1 MCVIS
6 NQSTS
11 KKYVYDQP
19 LSQRNRATE
28 RTVGAGDVGEWEV
41 GGGGGGQNLK
51 KEGRQYRGLHKLG
64 G

>member
-1 MCVIS
+1 MIS

-28 RTVGAGDVGEWEV
+28 RTVGVGDVGEREV
-41 GGGGGGQNLK
+41 GGGGVDKILK
-51 KEGRQYRGLHKLG
+51 RRVDNIGVFIK
-64 G
+64 

>member
-1 MCVIS
+1 MIS

-28 RTVGAGDVGEWEV
+28 RTVGAGDVGEREV
-41 GGGGGGQNLK
+41 GGGGVDK
-51 KEGRQYRGLHKLG
+51 I
-64 G
+64 